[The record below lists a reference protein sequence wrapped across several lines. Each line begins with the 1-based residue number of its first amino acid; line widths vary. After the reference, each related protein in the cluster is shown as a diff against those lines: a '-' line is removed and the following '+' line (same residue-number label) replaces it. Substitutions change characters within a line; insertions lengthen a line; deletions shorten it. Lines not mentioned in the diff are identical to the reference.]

1 MASVADTP
9 SAGASAAGKIV
20 LGIDVGG
27 SGVKGAPV
35 NTATGELTGE
45 RFRLETPQPST
56 PEAVAKVVAEV
67 AAHFDWHGP
76 MGATMPGVVKAG
88 TLLTAANIDK
98 GWIGTNAAQI
108 FSEATGCPVT
118 VLNDADAAGLAEMRF
133 GAGKGR
139 DGVVVMITLG
149 TGIGCAVFNDGVL
162 LPNTELGHLQVDG
175 RDAETRAS
183 ARVRDE
189 KKLSFKKWGKRV
201 DRYLDVLDALLW
213 PDLIIIGGG
222 VSRKAEKFFPYLS
235 TRAELVPAA
244 LENEAGI
251 VGAAVTAS

>member
-1 MASVADTP
+1 MAETPGADTP
-9 SAGASAAGKIV
+9 AAGNIV

-35 NTATGELTGE
+35 DTTTGELTAE
-45 RFRLETPQPST
+45 RFRVETPQPST
-56 PEAVAKVVAEV
+56 PAAVAKVVAEV

-76 MGATMPGVVKAG
+76 IGATMPGVVKGG

-98 GWIGTNAAQI
+98 SWIGTNAAEL
-108 FSEATGCPVT
+108 FGTATGCPVT

-175 RDAETRAS
+175 HDAETRAS
-183 ARVRDE
+183 ARTRDE

-213 PDLIIIGGG
+213 PDLIIVGGG

-244 LENEAGI
+244 LQNEAGI
-251 VGAAVTAS
+251 VGAAITAG